1 MIRASVSVSRSGGF
15 DRRIEQIIKN
25 AKGPSS
31 VKVGLPAGKVS
42 PSVIQIG
49 FWNHE
54 GTNRAKGDVFF
65 RNGMVG
71 ISGPIPA
78 RPFITVAMFKG
89 RPRIRAN
96 LRKIAKKV
104 VRGEA
109 MLPAEMERL
118 GIFGADLIKTQIGG
132 NMGPPN
138 SPMTVRLKGSSST
151 LIDSGRMRQSVTHEV
166 ET

>member
-1 MIRASVSVSRSGGF
+1 MIRATVTVQRSGEF
-15 DRRIEQIIKN
+15 EKRIEQIIKN
-25 AKGPSS
+25 AKGPAS

-89 RPRIRAN
+89 RGQIRAN
-96 LRKIAKKV
+96 LRKIAKNV
-104 VRGEA
+104 VTGKA
-109 MLPAEMERL
+109 MLPAQMEKL
-118 GIFGADLIKTQIGG
+118 GIFGADLIKAQIGAS
-132 NMGPPN
+132 MGPPN
-138 SPMTVRLKGSSST
+138 SAMTVALKGSSGT

-166 ET
+166 E